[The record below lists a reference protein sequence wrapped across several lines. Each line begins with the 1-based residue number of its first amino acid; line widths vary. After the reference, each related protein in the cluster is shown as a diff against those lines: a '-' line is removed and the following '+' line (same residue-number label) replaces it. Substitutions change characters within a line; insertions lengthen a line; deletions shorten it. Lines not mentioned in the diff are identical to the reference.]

1 MAAKLKDMSIIKQI
15 FRLYQ
20 QGHSIKGIVRLTGV
34 SKNTVKKYLRLSEV
48 SPHRPEELLGWDNE
62 RLEEFFSRKGDSASI
77 GRQGEVDELLPYFE
91 QELKRPGVTKW
102 ILWGEYRQS
111 YPEGYGYSK
120 FCDKIRR
127 HFEEQKCSYHI
138 DHLPADKVFIDFA
151 GKKLPIA
158 DKETGEVTQL
168 EVFVAILGYS
178 QLTYVE
184 AVRSQKQEDFIS
196 ACVNALHYFG
206 GSPKAIVCDNLKSAV
221 DRACRYEPSVNET
234 FTNFANHYQMAVIP
248 ARSRKPQDKS
258 PVENAVKIAYQRLY
272 APLRNQ
278 TFYSITEINKA
289 LQEKLL
295 LHNQTQFQNKDYSR
309 RDVFEKEERT
319 LLQPLPQDRFQMK
332 NYREVTVMK
341 NCHIQL
347 REDFHYYSVPYR
359 YIGKKT
365 KLIYTKDHVMIFY
378 HGEQVAFH
386 IRDYRKYK
394 YTTVKEHLPSHH
406 QFVSD
411 WNPEMFLNWAGGI
424 APVVQDYIRTVLERK
439 VHPEQA
445 YKSCSGILA
454 LARKAGKEELI
465 AACTKATQL
474 GVFNYSF
481 IKRMIE
487 NGYAKQESGTLNS
500 QGSLPFHDNIRGSN
514 YYQ

>member
-1 MAAKLKDMSIIKQI
+1 MAAKLKDMSVIKQI
-15 FRLYQ
+15 FRLFQ

-48 SPHRPEELLGWDNE
+48 SPHQVEELLGWDNE
-62 RLEEFFSRKGDSASI
+62 RLEEYFSRKGDSSSQ
-77 GRQGEVDELLPYFE
+77 GRQGEVYELLPYFE

-102 ILWGEYRQS
+102 LLWGEYRQS

-127 HFEEQKCSYHI
+127 HLEEQKHSYHI

-151 GKKLPIA
+151 GKKLSIV
-158 DKETGEVTQL
+158 DKETGEITQL

-196 ACVNALHYFG
+196 ACANALHYFG

-278 TFYSITEINKA
+278 TFYSIAQINKA

-295 LHNQTQFQNKDYSR
+295 LHNQASFQNKDYSR
-309 RDVFEKEERT
+309 KDVFEKEERT
-319 LLQPLPQDRFQMK
+319 LLQQLPTEKFQMK
-332 NYREVTVMK
+332 SYKEVTVMK
-341 NCHIQL
+341 NCHVQM

-359 YIGKKT
+359 YIGKKI
-365 KLIYTKDHVMIFY
+365 KLIYTKDHVMVFY
-378 HGEQVAFH
+378 HGEQIAFH

-411 WNPEMFLNWAGGI
+411 WNPEMFLTWAGNI
-424 APVVQDYIRTVLERK
+424 DPIVQDYIRTVLERK
-439 VHPEQA
+439 THPEQA

-465 AACTKATQL
+465 AACTKAAQI

-487 NGYAKQESGTLNS
+487 NGYAKQGA
-500 QGSLPFHDNIRGSN
+500 QVIQISLPLHDNIRGSN